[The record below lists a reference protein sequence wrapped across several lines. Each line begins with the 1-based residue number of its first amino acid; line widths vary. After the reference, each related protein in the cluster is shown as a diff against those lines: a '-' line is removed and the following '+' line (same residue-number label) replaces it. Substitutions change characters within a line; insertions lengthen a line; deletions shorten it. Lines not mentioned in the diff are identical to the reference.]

1 MGRVILNKTGTVNFV
16 TIFFGLHNNSYYLC
30 INKRESEMSYK
41 VKIYDEDKIYVR
53 DIPSYYRDIK
63 NLNLLCCDVETLEEK
78 LDEDSM
84 FNLTYDWLVNRL
96 LDLYIEE
103 FGGEWENL
111 NVIFVENDKEDNEEE
126 ILSIGIEHI

>member
-1 MGRVILNKTGTVNFV
+1 VST
-16 TIFFGLHNNSYYLC
+16 
-30 INKRESEMSYK
+30 KRESEMSYK

>member
-1 MGRVILNKTGTVNFV
+1 MCQQKQR
-16 TIFFGLHNNSYYLC
+16 
-30 INKRESEMSYK
+30 EMSYK
-41 VKIYDEDKIYVR
+41 VKIYDEDEIYVR

-63 NLNLLCCDVETLEEK
+63 KLNLLCCDVETLEEK

-111 NVIFVENDKEDNEEE
+111 NVVFLENKKEDNEDE